1 MRIERIMGGFT
12 LLEHTADVGVSSY
25 GESLEEALAWLATGM
40 FSLIVDPSTTNV
52 QGSQVLSV
60 ASRDLES
67 LAVDWLN
74 ELLFQYET
82 TGFLPKDYQISLR
95 QAKDGI
101 SLEALCQGDQL
112 DPARHGILIVVK
124 AATYHNLSVEQ
135 GPPWRIS
142 VILDI

>member
-1 MRIERIMGGFT
+1 MGGFE
-12 LLEHTADVGVSSY
+12 LLEHTADVGISAC
-25 GESLEEALAWLATGM
+25 GESLEEALSWLAAGM
-40 FSLIVDPSTTNV
+40 FSIIVDPATTAA
-52 QGSQVLSV
+52 QGSQTLSV

-82 TGFLPKDYQISLR
+82 TGFLPKEYQISLR
-95 QAKDGI
+95 QKQDGI
-101 SLEALCQGDQL
+101 SLEGLCQGDQL
-112 DPARHGILIVVK
+112 DPARHEILIVVK

>member
-1 MRIERIMGGFT
+1 MGGFT
-12 LLEHTADVGVSSY
+12 LLEHTADVGVSSC
-25 GESLEEALAWLATGM
+25 GESLEEALSWLATGM
-40 FSLIVDPSTTNV
+40 FSLIVDPSTTTAQV
-52 QGSQVLSV
+52 SQVLSV

-82 TGFLPKDYQISLR
+82 KGFLPKDYQIVLQQEQDR
-95 QAKDGI
+95 V

-112 DPARHGILIVVK
+112 DPARHEILIVVK

-142 VILDI
+142 IILDV

>member
-1 MRIERIMGGFT
+1 MGSFEI
-12 LLEHTADVGVSSY
+12 LEHTADVGVSAC
-25 GESLEEALAWLATGM
+25 GESLEEALSWLAAGM
-40 FSLIVDPSTTNV
+40 FSLIVDPATTTF
-52 QGSQVLSV
+52 QGSHTLSV
-60 ASRDLES
+60 TSRDLES

-95 QAKDGI
+95 QEQNRI
-101 SLEALCQGDQL
+101 SMNALCQGDQL
-112 DPARHGILIVVK
+112 DPARHKILIVVK

-142 VILDI
+142 VILDV